1 MVDFYP
7 FALVDIYVHY
17 VAACRRA
24 VLAWHYIY
32 FGVVEAFVPVISQ
45 YVFFSLVYDVGRK
58 LRPFLHT
65 YAFFQVLLVA
75 FLYAVEIYLRNSRSL
90 VEVQVKPDFVT
101 AHGYD
106 FDFHVRKKT
115 LLPETAYHVAYV
127 VGGNSYL
134 RPLFQAGISDKYE
147 VLVCVFPRNCNFFD
161 CVGTRIGVC
170 EIRQFVARQDWF
182 AASVA
187 FKKRVAVVFHLLGR
201 RVRITVQFAS

>member
-1 MVDFYP
+1 MLVVLVFVWKEFLVSENIQEIVAVIRFFHGTVHLSCRQGLVPFYDKMVDFYP
-7 FALVDIYVHY
+7 FALVDIYVNY

-106 FDFHVRKKT
+106 FDFHVRKKP

-147 VLVCVFPRNCNFFD
+147 ILVCVFP
-161 CVGTRIGVC
+161 
-170 EIRQFVARQDWF
+170 
-182 AASVA
+182 
-187 FKKRVAVVFHLLGR
+187 
-201 RVRITVQFAS
+201 